1 MTPTATVPPE
11 QPGKRQRAHW
21 LSERVVAIFIGM
33 ALAVYGA
40 AIVLWGMQSQD
51 LVALNGMPL
60 GYDFI
65 TFWSVSHL
73 TLGGEPEAAYFADR
87 IFEAGRAA
95 VPASTAQFIWSYP
108 PTYHLM
114 VLPLALLPYA
124 LAYALWC
131 VLSLA
136 VYLAVVPRLAP
147 SCMRSGA
154 APSRMP
160 LWIAL
165 AFPGCFL
172 NLLQGQNGLITTALL
187 AGALLL
193 LDRRPVAAGILIGLM
208 SFKPQFG
215 LLIPIALVC
224 GGYWRVFLSAAVT
237 TITFAAASW
246 LAFGTAPW
254 LAFFANIEFA
264 MTVLEMGSLPFA
276 KMPSLFATLRNLGVG
291 VGIAN
296 AAQIALALAVAATVA
311 VVWLRRAPL
320 PLAGAVLAAG
330 SLLVSPHIN
339 DHDLALLAIPIA
351 LLAVSGWRDGWRGG
365 ERELLLFA
373 WIAPLAGAPLTVL
386 TGAPVAFLAALAVF
400 AMAANR
406 ALRPR
411 AGRAPDPDTAS
422 DTGSPGLANPVFTP
436 N

>member
-1 MTPTATVPPE
+1 MSDGQATISGAA
-11 QPGKRQRAHW
+11 PGGVASAPGRVHW
-21 LSERVVAIFIGM
+21 LDDHVMAIFIGA
-33 ALAVYGA
+33 ALAAYGA
-40 AIVLWGMQSQD
+40 AIVLWGVQSQD
-51 LVALNGMPL
+51 LVDLKGKPL

-108 PTYHLM
+108 PTYHLV
-114 VLPLALLPYA
+114 VLPLALLPYTA
-124 LAYALWC
+124 AYALWC
-131 VLSLA
+131 LVSLA
-136 VYLAVVPRLAP
+136 VYLAVTPRLAP
-147 SCMRSGA
+147 S
-154 APSRMP
+154 RMS

-193 LDRRPVAAGILIGLM
+193 LERRPLLAGILIGLM

-224 GGYWRVFLSAAVT
+224 GGHWRVFLSAAVT
-237 TITFAAASW
+237 TVAFAAASW

-264 MTVLEMGSLPFA
+264 VTVLETGALPFA
-276 KMPSLFATLRNLGVG
+276 KMPSLFAALRNLGVG
-291 VGIAN
+291 IGVAN
-296 AAQIALALAVAATVA
+296 AAQIALALAVAAIVA
-311 VVWLRRAPL
+311 MVWLRRAPL

-351 LLAVSGWRDGWRGG
+351 LLAVSGWRDGWRRG

-373 WIAPLAGAPLTVL
+373 WVVPMAGTPLTVL
-386 TGAPVAFLAALAVF
+386 TGVQVGFLATLAVF

-406 ALRPR
+406 ALRPQ
-411 AGRAPDPDTAS
+411 AGLASTPDTGAAN
-422 DTGSPGLANPVFTP
+422 PANPVFTA